1 MNDLSE
7 QIVDK
12 MNLIHGAHP
21 KVRAVHAKG
30 LCCTGTF
37 TPTPEAPT
45 LTVAPHFQGPEVP
58 VTVRFSNGSGRP
70 TRADGARDERGMAV
84 KFHLPDGGSTDIV
97 SLTLPVFFVKTPEAF
112 VEYLD
117 AQRPD
122 PETGKTDM
130 EQIKAFVDA
139 HPEAQTAI
147 GYLMFSMSPASYAG
161 CTFHAIHAFRWT
173 GPDGIARFVRYHW
186 IPDTADE
193 SLTDEQTRALGKD
206 YLRADL
212 ERRLD
217 EGPIG
222 FELQVQIGTDEDD
235 TTDPTVP
242 WPEEREVVSVGRMT
256 LTEFAGFEC
265 DPMIFDPTN
274 VVDGIECSEDEILH
288 TRAGAYGV
296 SFTRRTAS
304 VS

>member
-1 MNDLSE
+1 MGDLSE

-21 KVRAVHAKG
+21 NVRAVHAKG
-30 LCCTGTF
+30 LCCKGTF
-37 TPTPEAPT
+37 TPTPEAAT
-45 LTVAPHFQGPEVP
+45 LTVAPHLQGPEVP

-97 SLTLPVFFVKTPEAF
+97 SLTLPVFFVRTPEDFLA
-112 VEYLD
+112 YLD

-122 PETGKTDM
+122 LDTGKPDL
-130 EQIKAFVDA
+130 ERIKAFVDV
-139 HPEAQTAI
+139 HPEMQMAI

-161 CTFHAIHAFRWT
+161 CTFHAIHAFRWIR
-173 GPDGIARFVRYHW
+173 PDGAARFVRYHW

-193 SLTDEQTRALGKD
+193 PLTDEQTRALGKD
-206 YLRADL
+206 YLRPDL
-212 ERRLD
+212 EHRLG
-217 EGPIG
+217 EGSIG
-222 FELQVQIGTDEDD
+222 FELQVQLAAEGDD

-242 WPEEREVVSVGRMT
+242 WPEEREVMSVGRMT
-256 LTEFAGFEC
+256 LTEFAEFEC

-274 VVDGIECSEDEILH
+274 VVDGIECSEDKILH
-288 TRAGAYGV
+288 ARSGAYGV
-296 SFTRRTAS
+296 SYTRRTAS
-304 VS
+304 AP